1 MMGCGS
7 AGTRA
12 GFAIRRS
19 AHDIRCRQEG
29 CLDKARWGVQVMS
42 TAEYR
47 VGLCNKCTHEEA
59 DPIGMGFVEPY
70 VIPIEHCDW
79 WVNKKIK

>member
-1 MMGCGS
+1 
-7 AGTRA
+7 
-12 GFAIRRS
+12 
-19 AHDIRCRQEG
+19 
-29 CLDKARWGVQVMS
+29 MS

-79 WVNKKIK
+79 WVNEKIK